1 MSIEEDE
8 KCFSLTTSRNI
19 FLKFHLKRERF
30 NFSIFHKTVQFRCVL
45 FNLRQKD
52 MEILGYILCYKKIH
66 LCVYIHIKSQI
77 HKQINDEIL
86 SNRSCN
92 EQISFKLKK
101 VVYFYVI

>member
-52 MEILGYILCYKKIH
+52 MEILGYILCYKKFSFMRI
-66 LCVYIHIKSQI
+66 YP
-77 HKQINDEIL
+77 HKV
-86 SNRSCN
+86 SNTQTN
-92 EQISFKLKK
+92 
-101 VVYFYVI
+101 